1 MQKSRDV
8 FKKFGD
14 IKGTV
19 HASLGTI
26 KDRSSKDLSNRS
38 RRD

>member
-1 MQKSRDV
+1 MQKSRDL

-14 IKGTV
+14 IKGIFHTR
-19 HASLGTI
+19 LGTI